1 MRKCGKFL
9 LIAILAIVLV
19 ATLAACNFGESS
31 QSGQQGGGVKPG
43 GDPVVEQAVPY
54 DLELRALKGS
64 SAFAKAV
71 ASEFDISRDVEAY
84 IRLRQGNALIPGEK
98 ITLSLENVVEE
109 DRAKLGGAFDG
120 YITVEYTHQ
129 DKVLSG
135 KFELHLLADTA
146 DRVAVNID
154 IGDGA
159 RLTGGDAKKTDVA
172 GVWSVSL
179 PLNEQYYYEDFVGTY
194 KLFAPEGKALSHY
207 TYGNGQTFGTGGTLT
222 VTEGLTLTAV
232 YSSSYVKVKFD
243 LNANSAW
250 WEGGQVPAD
259 PEDADVAPNSTV
271 PRPAS
276 QNYTANAYTLV
287 GWSLDPYGGTLW
299 NFSSR
304 LSAQTDARDT
314 ITLYGVWTERSAAV
328 RFDLGGGTMVST
340 LPDSGLTDYSTLT
353 PAIADPSYNDSGL
366 VRALTVRGVKFGDK
380 LDKYSVTM
388 ALTKDGEEVTFALV
402 DLPKLITKGEM
413 YTCSGLFVN
422 EDRNED
428 WLANPVNAANVT
440 VYTSWK
446 LAGGDPDKEYYLA
459 TYNYTLKADNTYAIT
474 ARDREALVLYI
485 PAAHPDGKP
494 VTEIAD
500 GAFSGMSEVTKVDF
514 SDAVNLTEIGSSAFY
529 ACTALSEVVGDE
541 SLTKLAKVGSDAFYG
556 TAWMN
561 GKSSGEGDVTIG
573 NVLVRYMGE
582 DTAAIDLSGTEYKYI
597 AEYALSGY
605 KNVTTIALPSTIVR
619 IDDNTLGIASLERVT
634 AAAGIEYIGRKAF
647 ESSVM
652 ISGQSDHIVIGNVFY
667 LADNAKAAADGGV
680 VTIPKDVTVIAPGA
694 FAQCAAVKELKF
706 DGGEENITYIG
717 ARAFNGSGIEAADE
731 DGFIIVNGIL
741 ASYTGRAETV
751 VVPDEV
757 RVVAPY
763 AFGKGVKNVV
773 FRSTS
778 SLERIENNAFTGASA
793 LETVA
798 AYKDSG
804 TFTAEPYAFADGSGY
819 DAATASVKVYLTT
832 ALYDGMD
839 TEVGALAWLNANGR
853 VEESVTEHVELNAD
867 VFVHDYV
874 ASDEDGTF
882 DQYDFAVA
890 WGDTDIAEDLE
901 SAVVPDGIS
910 VTRDGI
916 TVAEDYVITLDTV
929 LTGLRNAVIASGRP
943 HEASGTLELKYGDNY
958 TFELDY
964 VIHAAIDGS
973 TLELDDTYRRD
984 GGRLLMYNTQSA
996 FNTLGSMTFGYKTL
1010 KVGGKTGPAGA
1021 ADAGSVPLNSSAVS
1035 VIGYQPNVGE
1045 YSGDNALKIVYN
1057 YYGRE
1062 YTKTYDYVVRTPR
1075 VMGLQQ
1081 VSAAVMP
1088 LGSSAADYN
1097 TDITFNVIYED
1108 GRTVLRDLRSATVIT
1123 VDGVNA
1129 SALSTAEAGV
1139 HTAEIRYSETGS
1151 IPKTGTIVYAV
1162 ELVAIDGLYTFS
1174 YNDADKTATI
1184 TGVTSQRDFYVLPSV
1199 TVNPENDLTYQVVAI
1214 GDRAFAGSRLSKIYI
1229 PRGITVIGD
1238 GAFSGCANLTQVLGF
1253 EYNDDA
1259 ANDSSLA
1266 FGDFRILSEQRV
1278 GEASVA
1284 ILGIE
1289 DYALSEDVITIPHLG
1304 VYSGVISG
1312 FTEEVLG
1319 TFYDP
1324 DNTVVTADYTL
1335 NFTVDEAAVT
1345 AIADKLAGYDGIVR
1359 LPAVKAAEGD
1369 SLTVV
1374 DGFLALYNALAIK
1387 GLDVEL
1393 FEDAPLGMDALYG
1406 RIEVE
1411 ADALAEVEYTATGS
1425 VIFTGTLRANSG
1437 GIAYIPATVTNG
1449 ESRVYTVTAIKT
1461 GTLGGV
1467 KDAEAIYLP
1476 SSVVAF
1482 EGGLDGVFG
1491 GVHSADIYMY
1501 TGSSLIRPHSSA
1513 AGTAKLPAGIEE
1525 IGNQAF
1531 MNCSLLDMDF
1541 YAALNLKT
1549 IGSEAFAGCTTLDKV
1564 CFGTGA
1570 QLTYIGYGA
1579 FMDSGVAEVD
1589 LGSTKVGEIEAS
1601 AFDSCRSLGRLV
1613 LPAGTLKVI
1622 GARAFYGCTG
1632 LVDGTVKFVGS
1643 GSYITYIGESAF
1655 YGCTFSPG
1663 IVRGHEAADC
1673 HEADDA
1679 FYDKAGNAF
1688 EGI

>member
-19 ATLAACNFGESS
+19 ATLAACNFGEGS

-84 IRLRQGNALIPGEK
+84 IRLKQGNALIRGEK
-98 ITLSLENVVEE
+98 IPLTVNNVIEE

-146 DRVAVNID
+146 DRVAVNIA

-207 TYGNGQTFGTGGTLT
+207 TYGSGQTFGTGGTLT

-232 YSSSYVKVKFD
+232 YSSSYVKVQFD
-243 LNANSAW
+243 LNADPAW

-388 ALTKDGEEVTFALV
+388 ALTKDGEEVTFALE

-446 LAGGDPDKEYYLA
+446 LAGGDPDDEYYLA

-485 PAAHPDGKP
+485 PAEIDGIP

-529 ACTALSEVVGDE
+529 ACTALGEVVGDE
-541 SLTKLAKVGSDAFYG
+541 NLTKLAKVGSDAFYG

-582 DTAAIDLSGTEYKYI
+582 DTEKIDLSGTEYKYI

-605 KNVTTIALPSTIVR
+605 KNVTTIALPNTIVR
-619 IDDNTLGIASLERVT
+619 IDDNTLGIASLKIVET
-634 AAAGIEYIGRKAF
+634 EAADIEYIGRKAF

-652 ISGQSDHIVIGNVFY
+652 ISGQNGHIVIGNVFY
-667 LADNAKAAADGGV
+667 LADNAKAAEADGV
-680 VTIPKDVTVIAPGA
+680 VTIPAGVTVIAPGA
-694 FAQCAAVKELKF
+694 FAQCTAAKELKF
-706 DGGEENITYIG
+706 AGGEDKITYVG

-763 AFGKGVKNVV
+763 AFGRGVKNIV
-773 FRSTS
+773 FRSNS
-778 SLERIENNAFTGASA
+778 QLIAIEDNAFTNAADLEKIAIYKTGA
-793 LETVA
+793 TVGSL
-798 AYKDSG
+798 DISG
-804 TFTAEPYAFADGSGY
+804 FAFANANGSAAAN
-819 DAATASVKVYLTT
+819 DAFVLILEDTAFGDVATN
-832 ALYDGMD
+832 
-839 TEVGALAWLNANGR
+839 GAVAWLNDKGRVQQAGESEVSINTAVFTTEYVAPAGDEFDAVYLAQQWGVTDADVTAVVANGF
-853 VEESVTEHVELNAD
+853 T
-867 VFVHDYV
+867 
-874 ASDEDGTF
+874 
-882 DQYDFAVA
+882 
-890 WGDTDIAEDLE
+890 
-901 SAVVPDGIS
+901 
-910 VTRDGI
+910 VTRNDI
-916 TVAEDYVITLDTV
+916 TFAEDYVIAMTTV
-929 LTGLRNAVIASGRP
+929 ETGLNAATIDGGVASATIALS
-943 HEASGTLELKYGDNY
+943 YGDTSYNLPIKVY
-958 TFELDY
+958 P
-964 VIHAAIDGS
+964 AINS
-973 TLELDDTYRRD
+973 FALDDTYPKREDGKLQMYRSQSTFNMSGNLTYTRAGYTI
-984 GGRLLMYNTQSA
+984 GGR
-996 FNTLGSMTFGYKTL
+996 TFD
-1010 KVGGKTGPAGA
+1010 GA
-1021 ADAGSVPLNSSAVS
+1021 DNGSVNLANEAVT
-1035 VIGYQPNVGE
+1035 VTGYRNNVGE
-1045 YSGDNALKIVYN
+1045 HVGEDALKIAYN
-1057 YYGRE
+1057 YYGTV
-1062 YTKTYDYVVRTPR
+1062 YTASFDYVVSNAKATEVVPAYTE
-1075 VMGLQQ
+1075 VVVIPLGA
-1081 VSAAVMP
+1081 SAA
-1088 LGSSAADYN
+1088 GYY
-1097 TDITFNVIYED
+1097 TDIKMKVNYQDGGSKGITMANVTIVSVT
-1108 GRTVLRDLRSATVIT
+1108 GP
-1123 VDGVNA
+1123 DGVEVEYPTSLPT
-1129 SALSTAEAGV
+1129 SAEGEYTVKVQFRESGSTPV
-1139 HTAEIRYSETGS
+1139 
-1151 IPKTGTIVYAV
+1151 TGTVKYQVDRIP
-1162 ELVAIDGLYTFS
+1162 IDGLYTFS

-1184 TGVTSQRDFYVLPSV
+1184 TGVASQRDFYVLPSV

-1214 GDRAFAGSRLSKIYI
+1214 GDRAFAGNRL
-1229 PRGITVIGD
+1229 ITAYLPTSVTTIGD
-1238 GAFSGCANLTQVLGF
+1238 NAFDGCVNLTSVTQVGSS
-1253 EYNDDA
+1253 DDA
-1259 ANDSSLA
+1259 V
-1266 FGDFRILSEQRV
+1266 FP
-1278 GEASVA
+1278 ASVTS
-1284 ILGIE
+1284 IGK
-1289 DYALSEDVITIPHLG
+1289 
-1304 VYSGVISG
+1304 
-1312 FTEEVLG
+1312 F
-1319 TFYDP
+1319 
-1324 DNTVVTADYTL
+1324 
-1335 NFTVDEAAVT
+1335 
-1345 AIADKLAGYDGIVR
+1345 
-1359 LPAVKAAEGD
+1359 
-1369 SLTVV
+1369 
-1374 DGFLALYNALAIK
+1374 
-1387 GLDVEL
+1387 
-1393 FEDAPLGMDALYG
+1393 
-1406 RIEVE
+1406 
-1411 ADALAEVEYTATGS
+1411 
-1425 VIFTGTLRANSG
+1425 
-1437 GIAYIPATVTNG
+1437 
-1449 ESRVYTVTAIKT
+1449 
-1461 GTLGGV
+1461 
-1467 KDAEAIYLP
+1467 
-1476 SSVVAF
+1476 AF
-1482 EGGLDGVFG
+1482 EGCGKLNMTFG
-1491 GVHSADIYMY
+1491 E
-1501 TGSSLIRPHSSA
+1501 
-1513 AGTAKLPAGIEE
+1513 AK
-1525 IGNQAF
+1525 
-1531 MNCSLLDMDF
+1531 
-1541 YAALNLKT
+1541 ALTT
-1549 IGSEAFAGCTTLDKV
+1549 IGDN
-1564 CFGTGA
+1564 
-1570 QLTYIGYGA
+1570 
-1579 FMDSGVAEVD
+1579 
-1589 LGSTKVGEIEAS
+1589 
-1601 AFDSCRSLGRLV
+1601 
-1613 LPAGTLKVI
+1613 
-1622 GARAFYGCTG
+1622 AFYGCTS
-1632 LVDGTVKFVGS
+1632 LQQVVFEQGS
-1643 GSYITYIGESAF
+1643 ALGYIGKEAFMKSGVSVVDLAGTKVTEIGYSAFEGCASLAELTLPETIEIININAF
-1655 YGCTFSPG
+1655 YGCTNLSAVSVNGTANNITFIGSHAFYNCKFNPSV
-1663 IVRGHEAADC
+1663 IEDRAAA
-1673 HEADDA
+1673 EGATIESDA
-1679 FYDKAGNAF
+1679 FLNCKA
-1688 EGI
+1688 